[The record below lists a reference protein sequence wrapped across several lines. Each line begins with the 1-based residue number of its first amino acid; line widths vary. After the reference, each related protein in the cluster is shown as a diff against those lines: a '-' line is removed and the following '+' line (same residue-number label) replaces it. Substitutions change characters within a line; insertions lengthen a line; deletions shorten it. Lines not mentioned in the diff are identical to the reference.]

1 MGRPSNAMGY
11 REQWMETEGTTF
23 PGKTYT
29 EVVLEPAFNEA
40 KTHLLGPMMAIN
52 KAHLIMLEKQKLVT
66 TDEAKQIA
74 KAIRSIDPGA
84 LRQASYTGQFEDLF
98 FQVEH
103 QMLEHAG
110 DIAGNLHL
118 ARSRNDMGI
127 SIYRMVLREKLIVT
141 LTSALKLNEQL
152 LLFARDHADTL
163 MIGYTHTQQAQPT
176 TLAHYFMAVVDSL
189 NRDIRRIMAA
199 YANCNRSSMG
209 AAALTTSGFAIS
221 REHMMELLAFDE
233 LIDNSYDAIGGADYL
248 GEVATAVQ
256 LAAINLGR
264 VVQDMLLWCTQEF
277 GALKVAAPYV
287 QISSIMPQKRNP
299 VSFEHMRALLS
310 SCVGNTNTVLS
321 MIHNTPFGDIVDTE
335 DDMQPYAWRSLDI
348 MDKMYRLFAAVVGT
362 MEVNKE
368 VLRERTKGSF
378 ATVTEL
384 ADTLVRTD
392 GLSFRKAH
400 HIVSDVVKQSLAQG
414 LAANEITLSIV
425 NESARRHIGRDTSL
439 TEETLRQALD
449 PVHFVEIR
457 SLPGGPSPKEIHR
470 MIDLRMYQHHA
481 HLNWL
486 GQAQGKIQR
495 AMKHLDQ
502 VMTEWSGS

>member
-1 MGRPSNAMGY
+1 MGY

>member
-1 MGRPSNAMGY
+1 MGY
-11 REQWMETEGTTF
+11 REKWMEAEGTAF
-23 PGKTYT
+23 PGKTYA

-52 KAHLIMLEKQKLVT
+52 KAHLIMLQRQQLVSL
-66 TDEAKQIA
+66 DEAKQIA
-74 KAIRSIDPGA
+74 RAIRAIDTEA
-84 LRQASYTGQFEDLF
+84 LRQVRYTGQFEDLF
-98 FQVEH
+98 FQVES
-103 QMLEHAG
+103 QLLEHAG
-110 DIAGNLHL
+110 EIAGNLHL

-127 SIYRMVLREKLIVT
+127 AIYRMVLREKLLVT
-141 LTSALKLNEQL
+141 LTSALKLKEQL
-152 LLFARDHADTL
+152 LLFASDHTETL

-176 TLAHYFMAVVDSL
+176 TLAHYMMAVADSL
-189 NRDIRRIMAA
+189 NRDIRRMMAS

-221 REHMMELLAFDE
+221 REQMMELLAFDE

-248 GEVATAVQ
+248 GEIATALQ

-277 GALKVAAPYV
+277 AALHVAAPYV

-310 SCVGNTNTVLS
+310 SCVGNTNTVLT

-335 DDMQPYAWRSLDI
+335 DDMQPYAWKSLGMIDNI
-348 MDKMYRLFAAVVGT
+348 YRLFAAVIGT

-368 VLRERTKGSF
+368 VLRKRTQGSF

-392 GLSFRKAH
+392 GLSFRQAH
-400 HIVSDVVKQSLAQG
+400 HIVSDVVQQALAQG
-414 LAANEITLSIV
+414 LAADQITLTLV
-425 NESARRHIGRDTSL
+425 NESARRQIGRETTL
-439 TEETLRQALD
+439 NEETLREALD
-449 PVHFVEIR
+449 PVHFVDIR
-457 SLPGGPSPKEIHR
+457 SLPGGPSPKEVKR
-470 MIDLRMYQHHA
+470 MIEIRMNEQQA
-481 HLNWL
+481 HLKWV
-486 GQAQGKIQR
+486 GQAQDKIQR
-495 AMKHLDQ
+495 AMQHVDQ
-502 VMTEWSGS
+502 VILEWSGS

>member
-1 MGRPSNAMGY
+1 MGY

-40 KTHLLGPMMAIN
+40 KIHLLGPMMAIN

-66 TDEAKQIA
+66 IDEAKQIA
-74 KAIRSIDPGA
+74 KAIRSIDPEA

>member
-1 MGRPSNAMGY
+1 MGY
-11 REQWMETEGTTF
+11 REQWLEAEGAAF

-40 KTHLLGPMMAIN
+40 KTQLLSPMMAIN
-52 KAHLIMLEKQKLVT
+52 KAHLIMLEKQQLIS

-74 KAIRSIDPGA
+74 KAIRSIDMEE
-84 LRQASYTGQFEDLF
+84 LRQATYTGKFEDLF

-103 QMLEHAG
+103 QMLEHSG

-127 SIYRMVLREKLIVT
+127 SIYRMVLRDKLMVT
-141 LTSALKLNEQL
+141 LNSALKLNEQL
-152 LLFARDHADTL
+152 LLFAKDHTDTL

-189 NRDIRRIMAA
+189 NRDIRRIMASFT
-199 YANCNRSSMG
+199 NCNRSSMG
-209 AAALTTSGFAIS
+209 AAALTTSGFGIS
-221 REHMMELLAFDE
+221 REQMMELLAFDE

-248 GEVATAVQ
+248 GEVATSIQ

-348 MDKMYRLFAAVVGT
+348 MDKMYRLFAAVIGT

-368 VLRERTKGSF
+368 ALRERTKGSF

-392 GLSFRKAH
+392 GLTFRKAH
-400 HIVSDVVKQSLAQG
+400 HIVSDVVTLCLSQG

-425 NESARRHIGRDTSL
+425 NECARRHIGRDTSL
-439 TEETLRQALD
+439 SEEALREALD

-457 SLPGGPSPKEIHR
+457 SLPGGPSPKEINR
-470 MIDLRMYQHHA
+470 MIDIRMNQYHTHVHWLR
-481 HLNWL
+481 
-486 GQAQGKIQR
+486 QAQSKIEQ
-495 AMKHLDQ
+495 ALQHLDQ
-502 VMTEWSGS
+502 VIIEWSGS